1 MAATD
6 FSSPAWSADYN
17 RAPMSWFARIEEACA
32 SFIERAFANM
42 FPSDVEPAQI
52 ARKLVATMEARTQ
65 SGDNGTMS
73 APSRYAAYVHP
84 SDYQRL
90 RAHRDYLEEEWSALL
105 REVAQR
111 VGIAFASPP
120 SVELREDDD
129 TVLGAIEIDVLEEP
143 GTPQPEKTE
152 VIVLR
157 MIKGMPADA
166 RYPLTRDLRVGRS
179 TESEIFLVDP
189 SVSRN
194 HAVLE
199 LRGDEVIVRDAGS
212 TNGTFVNGERVQ
224 LRTLR
229 PGDRVAFGKTEM
241 AVETEART

>member
-1 MAATD
+1 
-6 FSSPAWSADYN
+6 
-17 RAPMSWFARIEEACA
+17 MSWFARIEEACA
-32 SFIERAFANM
+32 GFIERAFANM

-65 SGDNGTMS
+65 AENGAMT

-84 SDYQRL
+84 VDFERL
-90 RAHRDYLEEEWSALL
+90 TPHRAYLEDEWSALL

-111 VGIAFASPP
+111 VGITLPAAPT
-120 SVELREDDD
+120 VELRESGDI
-129 TVLGAIEIDVLEEP
+129 VAGAIDIGVLDESRVE
-143 GTPQPEKTE
+143 QAANER
-152 VIVLR
+152 VLVLR
-157 MIKGMPADA
+157 MLKGMPAGA
-166 RYPLTRDLRVGRS
+166 RFPLTQNLRVGRN
-179 TESEIFLVDP
+179 TEAEIFLVDP

-199 LRGDEVIVRDAGS
+199 VRGSDVVVRDAGS

-224 LRTLR
+224 LRALR

-241 AVETEART
+241 AVDSEDHA

>member
-1 MAATD
+1 
-6 FSSPAWSADYN
+6 
-17 RAPMSWFARIEEACA
+17 MSWFARIEEACA

-52 ARKLVATMEARTQ
+52 ARKLVATMEAGTQ
-65 SGDNGTMS
+65 SGEDGAMS
-73 APSRYAAYVHP
+73 APSRYAVYVHP
-84 SDYQRL
+84 SDYERL
-90 RAHRDYLEEEWSALL
+90 RAHRDYLEAEWPALL
-105 REVAQR
+105 QEVAQR

-120 SVELREDDD
+120 WVQLREDRD
-129 TVLGAIEIDVLEEP
+129 TVPGAIDIEVLEEP
-143 GTPQPEKTE
+143 HAPEPSQTD
-152 VIVLR
+152 VLVLR
-157 MIKGMPADA
+157 MITGMPTGA
-166 RYPLTRDLRVGRS
+166 RYPVTRGLRVGRS
-179 TESEIFLVDP
+179 IESEIFLVDP

-199 LRGDEVIVRDAGS
+199 VRGDSVIVRDAGS

-241 AVETEART
+241 AVEMEGAG